1 MANELTQYQD
11 LGGNAES
18 FPENLPGAVETRRPV
33 ASGRPVSG
41 SRKAEIEQIMN
52 TDFARYEQEG
62 LNREYLAIL
71 ECEMLQ
77 VDPDAGT
84 PTRPMLA
91 NESRNQLANTPA
103 GMKLVMSWERLGG
116 FATHLAN
123 AQKSAGEIVRS
134 IGSNRAQRVFLEHLN
149 RGLPEGARMALY
161 NELSAGA
168 NMYAGRATQSEIYT
182 FAKTGAGAV
191 LVPEWGT
198 QAAEKLSII
207 RKRAARLTENMSED
221 DSHEFWFWFEEL
233 DSDIVTTI
241 IRKMA
246 GG

>member
-1 MANELTQYQD
+1 MSNELAHYQD
-11 LGGNAES
+11 LGGMAES

-33 ASGRPVSG
+33 ASGRPASG

-52 TDFARYEQEG
+52 TDFARYESEG

-71 ECEMLQ
+71 ESEMLQ

-91 NESRNQLANTPA
+91 NESRNQLAETPA
-103 GMKLVMSWERLGG
+103 GMKLVMSWERMGG

-134 IGSNRAQRVFLEHLN
+134 IGGNRAQRAFMERLDRE
-149 RGLPEGARMALY
+149 LPEGARMALY

-168 NMYAGRATQSEIYT
+168 NMFAPPAGSAEIAA
-182 FAKTGAGAV
+182 FAKTAAGAV

-198 QAAEKLSII
+198 QAAEKVTVI
-207 RKRAARLTENMSED
+207 RKRASRLVENMD
-221 DSHEFWFWFEEL
+221 DFEEYEFWEWFEGL
-233 DSDIVTTI
+233 DTEIATTI
-241 IRKMA
+241 IRKFA
-246 GG
+246 G